1 MSDDQQYNLSKCNS
15 WPIAIRLK
23 YEFGDTSRHLQKF
36 WAFYFIGAAL
46 FILFVSIVTWFKKD
60 AAVADIPLIIL
71 ASVVHLLRGAAIVS
85 LLFAW
90 VCAKLVHDW
99 LYETASSVWIE
110 KEKLRKPG
118 VSFGV
123 PHWRFFVPAVLV
135 RALVFLTWLG
145 TMFFFLY
152 VVPGW
157 VYKLERFIPD
167 NFPI

>member
-1 MSDDQQYNLSKCNS
+1 MSDDQHHYLPKDNS
-15 WPIAIRLK
+15 WPIAIRFK
-23 YEFGDTSRHLQKF
+23 YEFGDTSRHFQKF
-36 WAFYFIGAAL
+36 WTVYFLGAAL
-46 FILFVSIVTWFKKD
+46 SILFISIVTWFKKD
-60 AAVADIPLIIL
+60 AAVDDIPMIIL

-99 LYETASSVWIE
+99 LYEKASSAWIE
-110 KEKLRKPG
+110 KEKLQKPG

-123 PHWRFFVPAVLV
+123 PHWRFFFPAVLV
-135 RALVFLTWLG
+135 RASIFLAWLG

-152 VVPGW
+152 VAPGW
-157 VYKLERFIPD
+157 VYELERFIPD